1 MGSHIVEKQMNFI
14 FQCLLRVF
22 DWIQETDTHYT
33 FKIRLKD
40 EVTLSPPVVMLH

>member
-22 DWIQETDTHYT
+22 DWIQETDTHST
-33 FKIRLKD
+33 KIRLKD
-40 EVTLSPPVVMLH
+40 EVTLNPPIVMLH